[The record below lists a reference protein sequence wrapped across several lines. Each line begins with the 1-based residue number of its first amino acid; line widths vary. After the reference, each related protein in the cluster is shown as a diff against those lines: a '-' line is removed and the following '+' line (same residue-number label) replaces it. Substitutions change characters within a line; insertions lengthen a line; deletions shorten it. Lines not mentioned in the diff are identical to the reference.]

1 MVPASQAGTKVL
13 LRRGRRGK
21 KLATGRCKHT
31 HKAMEEILMFFPKE
45 PWVNPCLVGQEW
57 IRSRNETS

>member
-21 KLATGRCKHT
+21 KLATGRSKHT
-31 HKAMEEILMFFPKE
+31 HKAMEEILMFFPK
-45 PWVNPCLVGQEW
+45 NLG
-57 IRSRNETS
+57 